1 MYEFISGILDSKQ
14 PDLIVIEANGIGYRL
29 KISRS
34 TYEQLPVTGSEVK
47 VYIHL
52 HVREDIFELFGF
64 AQKVEREFYYKLI
77 AISKIG
83 PKAALAILSGGSPAD
98 ISNWIM
104 AEDAKTIAKT
114 PGIGP
119 TTAKRIILELK
130 PKIEKGLGAT
140 EPGNLTSTLGTTSV
154 EDEAIMA
161 LEALGY
167 ARSDVYAKIRRIV
180 ADSDADLSTEQVIK
194 KALQKK

>member
-1 MYEFISGILDSKQ
+1 MYEFISGKLVSKQ
-14 PDLIVIEANGIGYRL
+14 PDHVVVEASGIGYRM
-29 KISRS
+29 KVSYS
-34 TYEQLPVTGSEVK
+34 TFEQLPAPGDNVMIYT
-47 VYIHL
+47 HL
-52 HVREDIFELFGF
+52 HVREDIFDLYGF
-64 AQKVEREFYYKLI
+64 AQRVEREFFFKLI

-83 PKAALAILSGGSPAD
+83 PKAALAILSGGSPAE

-119 TTAKRIILELK
+119 TTAKRLILELK
-130 PKIEKGLGAT
+130 PKIAKGLGSS
-140 EPGNLTSTLGTTSV
+140 ELGGLTSDLGTSSI

-167 ARSDVYAKIRRIV
+167 SRADVYSKIRKIV
-180 ADSDADLSTEQVIK
+180 QDSDTELTTEQLIK
-194 KALQKK
+194 KTLRK

>member
-1 MYEFISGILDSKQ
+1 MYEFISGKLVSKQ
-14 PDLIVIEANGIGYRL
+14 PDHVVVEASGIGYRM
-29 KISRS
+29 KVSYS
-34 TYEQLPVTGSEVK
+34 TFEQLPAPGDNVMIYT
-47 VYIHL
+47 HL
-52 HVREDIFELFGF
+52 HVREDIFDLYGF
-64 AQKVEREFYYKLI
+64 AQRVEREFFFKLI

-83 PKAALAILSGGSPAD
+83 PKAALAILSGGSPAE

-119 TTAKRIILELK
+119 TTAKRLILELK
-130 PKIEKGLGAT
+130 PKIAKGLGSS
-140 EPGNLTSTLGTTSV
+140 ELGGLTSDLGTSSI

-167 ARSDVYAKIRRIV
+167 SRADVYSKIRKIV
-180 ADSDADLSTEQVIK
+180 KDSDTELTTEQLIK
-194 KALQKK
+194 KTLQK

>member
-1 MYEFISGILDSKQ
+1 MYEFISGKLAGKQ
-14 PDLIVIEANGIGYRL
+14 PDFIIIETAGIGYRL
-29 KISRS
+29 KVSHS
-34 TYEQLPVTGSEVK
+34 TFDQLPQAGEQVK
-47 VYIHL
+47 VFTHL

-64 AQKVEREFYYKLI
+64 ANKAEREFFFLLI

-83 PKAALAILSGGSPAD
+83 PKAAMAILSGGSPSD
-98 ISNWIM
+98 IANWIM

-130 PKIEKGLGAT
+130 PKIAKGLGAFET
-140 EPGNLTSTLGTTSV
+140 GSLTSDLGISSV

-167 ARSDVYAKIRRIV
+167 ARSEIYTKIRKIV
-180 ADSDADLSTEQVIK
+180 KDYGTELTTEELIK
-194 KALQKK
+194 KTLQK

>member
-1 MYEFISGILDSKQ
+1 MYEFISGKLVNKQ
-14 PDLIVIEANGIGYRL
+14 PEFIVVETGGIGYRL
-29 KISRS
+29 KVSFS
-34 TYEQLPVTGSEVK
+34 TFSSLPATGEK
-47 VYIHL
+47 IEIFTHL

-64 AQKVEREFYYKLI
+64 ATKMEREFFFKLI

-83 PKAALAILSGGSPAD
+83 PKAAMAILSGGSPAE

-130 PKIEKGLGAT
+130 PKIAKGLGSS
-140 EPGNLTSTLGTTSV
+140 EPGALTSDLGTSSI
-154 EDEAIMA
+154 EDEAILA

-167 ARSDVYAKIRRIV
+167 ARSDVYSKIRQIV
-180 ADSDADLSTEQVIK
+180 KDSEKELTTEQLIK
-194 KALQKK
+194 KTLQK

>member
-1 MYEFISGILDSKQ
+1 MYEFISGKLVSKQ
-14 PDLIVIEANGIGYRL
+14 PDFVVIETAGIGYRL
-29 KISRS
+29 KVSFS
-34 TYEQLPVTGSEVK
+34 TYEQLPAPGESVK
-47 VYIHL
+47 IFTHL
-52 HVREDIFELFGF
+52 HVREDIFDLYGF
-64 AQKVEREFYYKLI
+64 AQRAEREFFFRLI

-98 ISNWIM
+98 ISNWIV

-130 PKIEKGLGAT
+130 PKIEKGMGST
-140 EPGNLTSTLGTTSV
+140 EPGELTSDLGTSSV
-154 EDEAIMA
+154 EDEAILA

-167 ARSDVYAKIRRIV
+167 SRAEVYSKIRKIVKESDVE
-180 ADSDADLSTEQVIK
+180 LTTEQLIK
-194 KALQKK
+194 RTLQK

>member
-1 MYEFISGILDSKQ
+1 MYEFISGKLVSKQ
-14 PDLIVIEANGIGYRL
+14 ADHIVIETGGIGYRL
-29 KISRS
+29 KVSYS
-34 TYEQLPVTGSEVK
+34 TFEQLPGEGEAVK
-47 VYIHL
+47 IFTHL
-52 HVREDIFELFGF
+52 HVREDIFDLYGF
-64 AQKVEREFYYKLI
+64 AQKAEREFYHKLI

-104 AEDAKTIAKT
+104 AEDAKTIART

-130 PKIEKGLGAT
+130 PKIEKGLGFT
-140 EPGNLTSTLGTTSV
+140 DPGHLTSSLGTSSI

-167 ARSDVYAKIRRIV
+167 ARSEVYTKIRRIV
-180 ADSDADLSTEQVIK
+180 KDSATELTTEQLIK
-194 KALQKK
+194 KTLHK